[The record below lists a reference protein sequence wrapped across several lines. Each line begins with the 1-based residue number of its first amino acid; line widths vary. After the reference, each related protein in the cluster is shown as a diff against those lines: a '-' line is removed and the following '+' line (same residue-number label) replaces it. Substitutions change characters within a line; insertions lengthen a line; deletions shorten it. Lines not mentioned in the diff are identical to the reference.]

1 MHPSCYQAV
10 VKLSLKQSK
19 VLVQLKNVRNHA
31 FLKLS
36 STCHQAFAELSRN
49 CHQELTSSKINLKG
63 VFILQSMS
71 WMFGVNLTFFAIQRS
86 QEHLFKLRTIIHQ
99 SDEKHNILWKSWI
112 MNVYVFMIVGVRK
125 CVYAYMYTFRDSW
138 LPSWTFL
145 TSSGGWTLMT
155 IFENVASK
163 SVGEMV
169 SVSIKYQ
176 KCLSCGNK
184 LKFQDN
190 DNYHYEYKY
199 DKLIFTYS
207 LDFFNFRQSSHH
219 HITWD

>member
-1 MHPSCYQAV
+1 MKGQARKKTLPLAFMHPSCYQAV

-112 MNVYVFMIVGVRK
+112 MNVYEFMIVGVCK
-125 CVYAYMYTFRDSW
+125 CVYAYMYLYVCVRVFVRVCVFMR
-138 LPSWTFL
+138 LFCV
-145 TSSGGWTLMT
+145 
-155 IFENVASK
+155 F
-163 SVGEMV
+163 
-169 SVSIKYQ
+169 
-176 KCLSCGNK
+176 
-184 LKFQDN
+184 
-190 DNYHYEYKY
+190 
-199 DKLIFTYS
+199 
-207 LDFFNFRQSSHH
+207 
-219 HITWD
+219 